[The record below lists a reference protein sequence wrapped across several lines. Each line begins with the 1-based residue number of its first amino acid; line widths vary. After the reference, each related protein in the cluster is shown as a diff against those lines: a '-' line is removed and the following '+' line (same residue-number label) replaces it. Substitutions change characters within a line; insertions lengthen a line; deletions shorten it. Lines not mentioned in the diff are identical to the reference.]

1 MTNALL
7 ALSLLA
13 GAAQAPATPT
23 PAPALVF
30 TDGLATPESVLY
42 DATSDSYLVSN
53 INGSPLDKDNNG
65 YITELS
71 PEGGVRAAKL
81 IEGGKNGVTLNAPKG
96 TALHNGTLYVADID
110 VVRLFDRKT
119 GAPKG
124 EIKVE
129 GATFL
134 NDIAL
139 GPDGSLYVS
148 DSGLN
153 PKFEST
159 GTDAVWVMRAGA
171 NGFTAL
177 AKSKDMKGPNGV
189 LVTADTVFVVPFGS
203 NTLQAYD
210 TKGNAKGAAVALPN
224 GGLDGVIAIAG
235 GDLLVS
241 SWGGK
246 AVYRGKP
253 AGPFAE
259 LITNVE
265 APADIGYDSKRGRLL
280 VPRFQGN
287 AVEVYEAK

>member
-1 MTNALL
+1 MTHVLIV
-7 ALSLLA
+7 LSLLA
-13 GAAQAPATPT
+13 GTAEAPATPT
-23 PAPALVF
+23 PAPAMVF
-30 TDGLATPESVLY
+30 KDGLATPESVLY

-71 PEGGVRAAKL
+71 PDGGVRSAKL
-81 IEGGKNGVTLNAPKG
+81 IEGGKSGVTLHAPKG
-96 TALHNGTLYVADID
+96 SAVHNGTLYVADID
-110 VVRLFDRKT
+110 VVRLFDRKS

-124 EIKVE
+124 EIKIE

-134 NDIAL
+134 NDVAV

-148 DSGLN
+148 DSGLS

-159 GTDAVWVMRAGA
+159 GTDAVWVMRPGA

-177 AKSKDMKGPNGV
+177 AKSKDMKGPNGL
-189 LVTADTVFVVPFGS
+189 LVTADAVFVVPFGG

-210 TKGNAKGAAVALPN
+210 AKGNAKGAAVALPN
-224 GGLDGVIAIAG
+224 GGLDGVVATAS

-246 AVYRGKP
+246 AIYRGKP

-259 LITNVE
+259 LVTNVE
-265 APADIGYDSKRGRLL
+265 APADVGYDTKRGRLL

-287 AVEVYEAK
+287 AVEVYEVK